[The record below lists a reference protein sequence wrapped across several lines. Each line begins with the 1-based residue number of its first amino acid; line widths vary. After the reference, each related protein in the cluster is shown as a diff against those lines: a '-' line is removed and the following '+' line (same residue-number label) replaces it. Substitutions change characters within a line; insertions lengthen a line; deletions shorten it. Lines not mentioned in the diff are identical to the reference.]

1 MAQDEKMTQDAW
13 LFKLIN
19 KNKLK
24 IKTTYFEFGII
35 STVERDIAENIRDL
49 SDNEKA
55 KVIEQMKN
63 IGLIMNS

>member
-24 IKTTYFEFGII
+24 IQTTYFEFG
-35 STVERDIAENIRDL
+35 NIL
-49 SDNEKA
+49 TFGVS
-55 KVIEQMKN
+55 I
-63 IGLIMNS
+63 